1 MNEMTQTDIANL
13 ALSTGARKGAIND
26 LNSDTSTSAIQAR
39 LFYKKAMQKILSS
52 YPWPT
57 LTKRVK
63 LERVE
68 GKKPVASYDYYYR
81 PPRDAA
87 FIWDFYPSEYSYRGI
102 SPIWN
107 YTIYSFYSFPQV
119 RGSVLIDKVGEIVDD
134 YFASSHV
141 EMHCLYT
148 PKPADLL
155 SMDIG
160 NVTNQ
165 FIDCLI
171 LEMQEWF
178 EEGSGTSDPSMYRAK
193 TQRREDKKS
202 EAKTLS
208 AIENRK
214 GYSIPGSTVVDSVAN
229 YLWR

>member
-1 MNEMTQTDIANL
+1 
-13 ALSTGARKGAIND
+13 
-26 LNSDTSTSAIQAR
+26 
-39 LFYKKAMQKILSS
+39 
-52 YPWPT
+52 
-57 LTKRVK
+57 
-63 LERVE
+63 
-68 GKKPVASYDYYYR
+68 
-81 PPRDAA
+81 
-87 FIWDFYPSEYSYRGI
+87 
-102 SPIWN
+102 
-107 YTIYSFYSFPQV
+107 
-119 RGSVLIDKVGEIVDD
+119 
-134 YFASSHV
+134 
-141 EMHCLYT
+141 
-148 PKPADLL
+148 
-155 SMDIG
+155 MDIG